1 MYKNQWEIID
11 SYLNSEGSLA
21 EHQLASYNQ
30 FIETGIPNVIESCG
44 NLVVKNTTDE
54 TIHTVSFS
62 NPLFILPVKQLH
74 EYHNMNTTK
83 ECDLLPLQA
92 TTQNLTYAGN
102 LVVDI
107 RKIVVNKDKTLTD
120 NTQRNVTIAKIPV
133 MVGSKFCHT
142 TNFKYRDVV
151 PHNEF
156 DYKSYF
162 IIKGQE
168 KVVISQERLAD
179 NQLFIFEKKN
189 SNKYTYYSEF
199 RSIHPI
205 SKIVYGIYIR
215 YTKNKT
221 FRVKLPQMKED
232 MCLISLFYLM
242 TGWTNKDILECVDK
256 DSSFSELLQD
266 TFIHALHNYSKE
278 VNILMSAIQLKTVD
292 LEEITKFLDRILL
305 PHLGENILKRFDFLC
320 GTVLRELLKGISG
333 HRDLDDRDHLA
344 NKRIDT
350 AGVLMTGLFRQ
361 AYQKFLAELS
371 KEVLNP
377 AQLNISR
384 MIKPS
389 IIGNA
394 FNYALS
400 TGNWTTKN
408 GNLIITKVGVAQMLD
423 RFNHISSLSHIRRV
437 TSDLDTTS
445 KLDRPRQLHSSY
457 AFGLCV
463 TGDTEILQS
472 DGTLKLIKNMNNGD
486 TVTTINP
493 KTLQPEP
500 SRIKDYFSRMPEK
513 LLQITTS
520 SGRSIKCTPEHPFLI
535 GDKWVSAE
543 NLRKADLLKIKFHTI
558 YIENE
563 YSTPH
568 EVYGA
573 DKCTELFIDKE
584 LIDTRYFKELLENG
598 LIGNISYKKSRI
610 LAGLLGAVM
619 TDGTLLYTTEEY
631 YTARFCVGEEED
643 ILDIMRDIQDLG
655 FSVSLP
661 FKTTNTF
668 TNKLDIGS
676 KMTTYN
682 LTKGGTFAYLLAFL
696 GGIIGKKTTH
706 GKIIPQWLM
715 NASLATKREFLSA
728 FQGGDGCVVS
738 IQQNGTQDKIQI
750 ASTTQSTNY
759 DSMKENVEY
768 FNQIAKMF
776 SCFDISCN
784 VHCHNNN
791 RENDRQHIKLYF
803 NQTQK
808 NILKLGNIIGYKYC
822 GHKHRRSIPII
833 EYFRTKEYDSNK
845 RINVYKNVVK
855 LYESGK
861 MISEISKEV
870 NITTKQL
877 SKFLTRYKRYGTV
890 TAKNTEFMRYT
901 QFLKECRVESYY
913 GDIIHSP
920 IDSIEEIEPELV
932 YDYTT
937 ISDAHVMI
945 GNNIISHQCSSETPE
960 GGQIGI
966 SKNLALGSSITT
978 GTSEIPIISTIKN
991 LLEEYTETGSA
1002 KVFVNYRPI
1011 GNCDTKDLM
1020 KLVEKLRG
1028 LRRKGYISKMTN
1040 IFVDYSAEAVFIQT
1054 DPGRVYRACI
1064 IVSKITPEF
1073 FKAKTIT
1080 ELLDIQA
1087 IDFIDTKESEN
1098 CLIAMN
1104 FDDLRKFPDTNY
1116 THLEL
1121 HPCMLLGVA
1130 AGLIPFVNHNQ
1141 SPRVSYQA
1149 SMCKQAIGMY
1159 SPNYRKEFET
1169 SSFILWNPQR
1179 PLVSTKMSKIL
1190 GNDTFPSGMNL
1201 IIAFCCY
1208 TGYNI
1213 EDQWS

>member
-30 FIETGIPNVIESCG
+30 FIESGISNVIESCG
-44 NLVVKNTTDE
+44 NLIVKNTTDE

-62 NPLFILPVKQLH
+62 NPCFILPVKQLH

-92 TTQNLTYAGN
+92 TIQNLTYSGN

-107 RKIVVNKDKTLTD
+107 RKTVVNKDKTLTD
-120 NTQRNVTIAKIPV
+120 VTQRNVIIAKIPV

-142 TNFKYRDVV
+142 TNLKYKYIV
-151 PHNEF
+151 PHNKF

-232 MCLISLFYLM
+232 MCLISLFYLI
-242 TGWTNKDILECVDK
+242 TGWTNKDILKCVDNG
-256 DSSFSELLQD
+256 SSFSELLQD

-278 VNILMSAIQLKTVD
+278 VNILMSAIQLKTID

-350 AGVLMTGLFRQ
+350 AGVLMTRLFRQ

-400 TGNWTTKN
+400 TGSWTTKN

-457 AFGLCV
+457 AFGLCLAW
-463 TGDTEILQS
+463 DTSILQS
-472 DGTLKLIKNMNNGD
+472 DGSLKLIKDMD
-486 TVTTINP
+486 DSCTVLTVNP
-493 KTLQPEP
+493 KTLSYEP
-500 SRIKDYFSRMPEK
+500 SRIKNFFNRMPEK
-513 LLQITTS
+513 LLKITLANGET
-520 SGRSIKCTPEHPFLI
+520 IKSTTDHPFLVSVNETRKIINAGDLSI
-535 GDKWVSAE
+535 GDFLFVKNGLE
-543 NLRKADLLKIKFHTI
+543 
-558 YIENE
+558 YIGEDNIN
-563 YSTPH
+563 
-568 EVYGA
+568 V
-573 DKCTELFIDKE
+573 LFIDENEVDSRYTKE
-584 LIDTRYFKELLENG
+584 LYELG
-598 LIGNISYKKSRI
+598 LIGKINSKNTRI
-610 LAGLLGAVM
+610 LAGLLGAIM
-619 TDGTLLYTTEEY
+619 TDGYLSIDSENYHKATW
-631 YTARFCVGEEED
+631 CVGEEVD
-643 ILDIMRDIQDLG
+643 ILDVIRDIQELG
-655 FSVSLP
+655 FSV
-661 FKTTNTF
+661 
-668 TNKLDIGS
+668 GS
-676 KMTTYN
+676 PVRTINSFANCTMTTWN
-682 LTKGGTFAYLLAFL
+682 FTKGGTLAYLLCFL
-696 GGIIGKKTTH
+696 GGIVGKKNTQV
-706 GKIIPQWLM
+706 KVVPKWLN
-715 NASLATKREFLSA
+715 NASKVVKREFLSA
-728 FQGGDGCVVS
+728 FMGGDGCVVS
-738 IQQNGTQDKIQI
+738 IQTNGSIDKI
-750 ASTTQSTNY
+750 SMSRLSQSSNMECLTGNLEY
-759 DSMKENVEY
+759 MKNMSDIFSEFGIESVVKKLVDNTFENRYKV
-768 FNQIAKMF
+768 
-776 SCFDISCN
+776 S
-784 VHCHNNN
+784 
-791 RENDRQHIKLYF
+791 LYF
-803 NQTQK
+803 KQTQE
-808 NILKLGNIIGYKYC
+808 NILKINKMIGYKYC
-822 GHKHRRSIPII
+822 EHKRKRSAPIVEFFNRKRYENSATIDAYSQAVIMHSSGESRKVISEKVGISRKQLDKFLQIYEKTNTISTKNMSSETYINFLRANKIESDLFLCPIKKI
-833 EYFRTKEYDSNK
+833 EYIK
-845 RINVYKNVVK
+845 
-855 LYESGK
+855 
-861 MISEISKEV
+861 
-870 NITTKQL
+870 
-877 SKFLTRYKRYGTV
+877 
-890 TAKNTEFMRYT
+890 
-901 QFLKECRVESYY
+901 
-913 GDIIHSP
+913 
-920 IDSIEEIEPELV
+920 PEMV

-937 ISDAHVMI
+937 ISDNHTII
-945 GNNIISHQCSSETPE
+945 GNNIISHNCSNETPE

-966 SKNLALGSSITT
+966 SKNLALGSSITI
-978 GTSEIPIISTIKN
+978 GTSDIPIIHTIRN
-991 LLEEYTETGSA
+991 LLLEHADNVEANHG
-1002 KVFVNYRPI
+1002 KVFVNCRPI
-1011 GNCDTKDLM
+1011 GTCNTENLM
-1020 KLVEKLRG
+1020 EIVEKLRN
-1028 LRRKGYISKMTN
+1028 LRRKGYISKMTS
-1040 IFVDYSAEAVFIQT
+1040 IFVDYSTEAVFVQT

-1064 IVSKITPEF
+1064 IVSKINSEF
-1073 FKAKTIT
+1073 FETNTFT
-1080 ELLDIQA
+1080 ELLELQA
-1087 IDFIDTKESEN
+1087 IDFLDTKESEN
-1098 CLIAMN
+1098 CLIAMSFN
-1104 FDDLRKFPDTNY
+1104 DLQKFPDKNY

-1190 GNDTFPSGMNL
+1190 GNDMFPSGQNL
-1201 IIAFCCY
+1201 IVAFCCY